1 VHSNAEDPGQ
11 HSLQCMHCKLTKLPT
26 KILESSFS
34 ILSHSADMSP
44 PHPSRRRRRNHSSF
58 ALLAL
63 LAISPIHAALVD
75 ASPWSLD
82 IPNYARLAAAFGDR
96 PVRIKNPHSAPFTVS
111 QKDGILPI
119 LDLGSDSGGTGGGK
133 AAGDATPSAA
143 KAGDGK
149 AASDGKG
156 GGAASEGLLPQT
168 GDTVGGLGSAL
179 RDDGGKP
186 AGDGKGGGTASSGL
200 VPQAADTVGGLVASP
215 QDGTAAQK
223 AKAADLSKIDLQ
235 SFGSALGGIRAPS
248 IIMSD
253 VPTRPFQVVEDK
265 FVSYTRAIVLRI
277 SDSDADMVL

>member
-1 VHSNAEDPGQ
+1 
-11 HSLQCMHCKLTKLPT
+11 
-26 KILESSFS
+26 
-34 ILSHSADMSP
+34 MSP
-44 PHPSRRRRRNHSSF
+44 PHPSRRRRRNHSAF
-58 ALLAL
+58 VLLTL

-96 PVRIKNPHSAPFTVS
+96 PVRIKNPHSSSFTVS

-119 LDLGSDSGGTGGGK
+119 LDLGSDGGGTGGAK
-133 AAGDATPSAA
+133 A
-143 KAGDGK
+143 AGDGK
-149 AASDGKG
+149 AGNGRAAGDGKATGDGKG
-156 GGAASEGLLPQT
+156 GGTASEGLLPQT

-186 AGDGKGGGTASSGL
+186 ASDGKGGGTASSGL
-200 VPQAADTVGGLVASP
+200 VPQAADTVGGLVSSP

-223 AKAADLSKIDLQ
+223 AKTADLSKIDLQ

-253 VPTRPFQVVEDK
+253 VPTRPFQVVEEK
-265 FVSYTRAIVLRI
+265 FVSCTRATVLCI
-277 SDSDADMVL
+277 LNSDADMLL